1 VITRQKRTGC
11 HTKEFYMKN
20 VLKLFGII
28 ALVTVIGFSI
38 AACNEPKDDDDD
50 DKAGNGIESNH
61 QGVYTVYGYYF
72 QNQLLPW
79 NTLTDPSYNSLKTS
93 KPTIGILNP
102 DSITLVGGELNG
114 QTFPARTNKDALY
127 VTVDG
132 QEREIGNFT
141 SGDFIWTFELDHEGA
156 YILYE
161 GGKAIHF
168 QGMPAS
174 IGDGV
179 DNVEIGIFPDFTP
192 PENAI
197 QRTGIIASA
206 EIPGSEFTKHGNNTY
221 SILVPLYEINPF
233 NTPHRWKGS
242 GRYLIYQVF
251 HYTDNNREDW
261 YERSYGAVNFSSA
274 ITNVWA
280 MEHLD

>member
-1 VITRQKRTGC
+1 
-11 HTKEFYMKN
+11 MKN

-50 DKAGNGIESNH
+50 KAGNGIESNY
-61 QGVYTVYGYYF
+61 QGVYTVSGYYF

-79 NTLTDPSYNSLKTS
+79 DTLTDPSYNSLKTS

-114 QTFPARTNKDALY
+114 QTFPARTNKNALY

-132 QEREIGNFT
+132 QEREIGNFI
-141 SGDFIWTFELDHEGA
+141 SGNFIWTFELDHEGA

-168 QGMPAS
+168 QGMPES
-174 IGDGV
+174 FV
-179 DNVEIGIFPDFTP
+179 DELDYLEIGLFPDFTTP
-192 PENAI
+192 DQALNKEGTVAYAKI
-197 QRTGIIASA
+197 S
-206 EIPGSEFTKHGNNTY
+206 GSGLFTKNGDTC
-221 SILVPLYEINPF
+221 SIFVPLYVYD
-233 NTPHRWKGS
+233 TSHRWKGS
-242 GRYLIYQVF
+242 GRYLIYHGF
-251 HYTDNNREDW
+251 HYSNGKEER
-261 YERSYGAVNFSSA
+261 YERSYGAVNFFSA
-274 ITNVWA
+274 ITNVTA
-280 MEHLD
+280 MQPLQ